1 MNDPH
6 PVRSASRSGF
16 TLIELLVVIA
26 IIAILAGMLLP
37 ALGKAKMKATNTQC
51 LNNTKQ
57 MGIAWQ
63 LYVSDSDGK
72 LMTAR
77 YFFPSLF
84 SGAVNTQAWVL
95 GDQMDVYTSYS
106 GGRDST
112 NDICLRDG
120 LLYRYL
126 NNTKAYKCPA
136 DKLSQTNGVPKNR
149 SYAMNVWLSRPMAT
163 EAAGVGGAVNAS
175 YTRYK
180 HEADM
185 AGNVSPSG
193 LWVFIDEHERGI
205 NDGSFAIDL
214 NGGFPGGSAATGGFL
229 DIPSARHGGAYALSF
244 ADGHSEIYKLNQ
256 VQLFERWSGGN
267 ISTNQAPQDWQKLR
281 SVSGSP

>member
-1 MNDPH
+1 MKTSHTTQPAN
-6 PVRSASRSGF
+6 RQGF

-37 ALGKAKMKATNTQC
+37 ALSKAKLKASNTQC

-57 MGIAWQ
+57 MGLGWQ
-63 LYVSDSDGK
+63 VYISDSDGK

-95 GDQMDVYTSYS
+95 GDQADIYTSYS

-112 NDICLRDG
+112 NDNCLRDG
-120 LLYRYL
+120 LLYPYL
-126 NNTKAYKCPA
+126 KNFKAYKCPA
-136 DKLSQTNGVPKNR
+136 DKLRSTNGVPKNR
-149 SYAMNVWLSRPMAT
+149 SYAMNTWLSRPMAT
-163 EAAGVGGAVNAS
+163 EAAGVGGTVNAG
-175 YTRYK
+175 YTRFK
-180 HEADM
+180 REVDLT
-185 AGNVSPSG
+185 GNVSPSA

-214 NGGFPGGSAATGGFL
+214 NGGFPSGSAATGGFL
-229 DIPSARHGGAYALSF
+229 DIPSARHGGAYALTF
-244 ADGHSEIYKLNQ
+244 ADGHSEIFKLHQ
-256 VQLFERWSGGN
+256 VQLFERWTGGN
-267 ISTNQAPQDWQKLR
+267 ISTNQAPQDWLKLR